1 MLSDIGAKI
10 PLPPQSFPASVAS
23 DLGFE
28 GWGGGVGGEEL
39 SGERKSMTKEQQ
51 DVGLGDKGKQWRKN
65 NEKERQGQTL
75 KGAE

>member
-1 MLSDIGAKI
+1 M
-10 PLPPQSFPASVAS
+10 
-23 DLGFE
+23 E
-28 GWGGGVGGEEL
+28 GGGGGGGGEEVL
-39 SGERKSMTKEQQ
+39 GERKSMTKEQQ